1 MAVAVAFLSA
11 PTCCLLSWLVALV
24 VIWFREAASVVLVL
38 APTGLFESE
47 VLAELLLPAIW
58 LRLLS
63 DKFAML
69 VFILLVEASG
79 LLVELMQ
86 ELIMFEPPLLKREFE
101 IELLLGAVLAGA

>member
-47 VLAELLLPAIW
+47 VLAELLLPIW